1 MNDALLSLWSSND
14 PIDLQAPSSIDLVCA
29 IQEVLDHLGGPA
41 IRHLGASDIVGDYKT
56 RKEEHWST
64 VLAGPEAL
72 LVLKFLEELESVASG
87 LESSLCLRQ
96 LGCLL

>member
-1 MNDALLSLWSSND
+1 MLSPWRSD
-14 PIDLQAPSSIDLVCA
+14 PIDLQAPSSIDLVCT

-41 IRHLGASDIVGDYKT
+41 IRHLGAGDVVGDYKT

-64 VLAGPEAL
+64 ILAGPKAL
-72 LVLKFLEELESVASG
+72 LVLEFLEELKSIASG
-87 LESSLCLRQ
+87 FESCLCLGQ